1 MKTGEERER
10 ERERVEVKVLAFFM
24 LPVVKLFIDLRCLLF
39 HIEGLRD
46 LGVRTKGGEES
57 FTAFK
62 EIGASIIKQFSHYL
76 EFFKIQLN
84 KKMTTMIILPLE
96 VRVDVLV
103 I

>member
-1 MKTGEERER
+1 
-10 ERERVEVKVLAFFM
+10 M

-39 HIEGLRD
+39 RIEGLREH
-46 LGVRTKGGEES
+46 GVRTKGGGEES